1 MSTPT
6 HPPGSADSAGG
17 IDWHSLASRLLAGDA
32 SVEAQLLQALDG
44 RPLDPDALHYLGI
57 LRHTQGRSL
66 EGIRLIRQALEQAP
80 GAAGIWNNLGNI
92 LLECGELE
100 EAGIA
105 YQRSVALDAAQPQA
119 HNNLATLHRRHG
131 RWAEAEV
138 ACRQA
143 LQAEPDM
150 PDAWYNLSLI
160 LLGQGRVREGLEA
173 NSRAILLWP
182 RQLLAREQVL
192 RALIVL
198 GQLDEA
204 ARLYQEWLAEDPD
217 NPVVQHQYAACLQGL
232 AAQDTLGNAGGS
244 PAPSRASDAYV
255 ETLFDHFASSF
266 DAKLG
271 QLHYRAPELVAAA
284 VRAALGDPPAQPAA
298 VLNVADLGCGTGLCG
313 PLIRPWAAR
322 LAGCDLSMGMLRQA
336 KARGV
341 YDLLHKAELV
351 YYLDTQPGQ
360 FDLLVCADTLCYFGD
375 LQPVLA
381 AARRALRPGG
391 HFIFT
396 VEGLGDASAT
406 GWQLQPNGRYAH
418 ALAYLEAGVAQ
429 AGLTLQAAR
438 ADTLRQEAGQ
448 AVSGWVVTLAG
459 PGK

>member
-1 MSTPT
+1 MSEQ
-6 HPPGSADSAGG
+6 A
-17 IDWHSLASRLLAGDA
+17 LAEAVRLLRSEQLPAA
-32 SVEAQLLQALDG
+32 EAALTALLAAEPAQ
-44 RPLDPDALHYLGI
+44 PDALHYLGV
-57 LRHTQGRSL
+57 LRHIQGRSL

-100 EAGIA
+100 EAAQA
-105 YQRSVALDAAQPQA
+105 YQRSLAQDAAQPQA
-119 HNNLATLHRRHG
+119 HNNLATLHRRQG
-131 RWAEAEV
+131 RWAEAEG
-138 ACRQA
+138 ACLQA
-143 LQAEPDM
+143 LQADPGL

-204 ARLYQEWLAEDPD
+204 ARLYRDWLAEEPD

-232 AAQDTLGNAGGS
+232 AAQGVPQPQGDASGP

-255 ETLFDHFASSF
+255 ETLFDHFAASF

-271 QLHYRAPELVAAA
+271 QLHYRAPERVATAVREALGEPPGQAAA
-284 VRAALGDPPAQPAA
+284 K
-298 VLNVADLGCGTGLCG
+298 LNVADLGCGTGLCG

-322 LAGCDLSMGMLRQA
+322 LAGCDLSVGMLRQA

-391 HFIFT
+391 YFVFT
-396 VEGLGDASAT
+396 VERLGFDNAT

-418 ALAYLEAGVAQ
+418 TLAYLETGAAQ
-429 AGLTLQAAR
+429 AGLRLHAAR

-448 AVSGWVVTLAG
+448 PVSGWVVTLAQ

>member
-1 MSTPT
+1 
-6 HPPGSADSAGG
+6 
-17 IDWHSLASRLLAGDA
+17 
-32 SVEAQLLQALDG
+32 
-44 RPLDPDALHYLGI
+44 
-57 LRHTQGRSL
+57 
-66 EGIRLIRQALEQAP
+66 
-80 GAAGIWNNLGNI
+80 
-92 LLECGELE
+92 
-100 EAGIA
+100 
-105 YQRSVALDAAQPQA
+105 VALDAAQPQA

-131 RWAEAEV
+131 RWTEAEA

-143 LQAEPDM
+143 LQADPDLS
-150 PDAWYNLSLI
+150 DAWYNLSLI

-204 ARLYQEWLAEDPD
+204 ARLYRDWLAEDPD

-232 AAQDTLGNAGGS
+232 QAQGAPQPQGDAS
-244 PAPSRASDAYV
+244 DQPAPSRASDAYV
-255 ETLFDHFASSF
+255 ETLFDHFAASF

-271 QLHYRAPELVAAA
+271 QLHYRAPELVATA
-284 VRAALGDPPAQPAA
+284 VREALGEPPGQAPA

-322 LAGCDLSMGMLRQA
+322 LAGCDLSVGMLRQA

-375 LQPVLA
+375 LQSVLA
-381 AARRALRPGG
+381 AARRALQPGG

-396 VEGLGDASAT
+396 VEGLGASDAA

-418 ALAYLEAGVAQ
+418 TLAYLEVSAAQ
-429 AGLTLQAAR
+429 AGLTLQAAQ
-438 ADTLRQEAGQ
+438 ADNLRQEAGQ
-448 AVSGWVVTLAG
+448 PVSGWVVTLVH